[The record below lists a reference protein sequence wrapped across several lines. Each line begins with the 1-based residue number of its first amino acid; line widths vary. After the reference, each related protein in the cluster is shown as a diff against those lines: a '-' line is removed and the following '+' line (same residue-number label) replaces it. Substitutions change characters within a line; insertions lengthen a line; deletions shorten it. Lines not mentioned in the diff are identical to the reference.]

1 MRFVYLI
8 AALFLASL
16 NLRSVITSVSPL
28 LRTIQDSLGMSGAEA
43 SLLTSLP
50 VLCMGFFAPAAVKLS
65 NRLSIERTI
74 AYCLLLIGLAT
85 AARYY
90 AYSAW
95 LMLLTAFL
103 AGAGIAVIG
112 PLLSGFIKKNFS
124 NPSAIVGVYSMAMVV
139 GAALGS
145 GLSVSLQNALGHS
158 WQASAASWSLL
169 AVIALLLW
177 WRPVKKTPA
186 RAEAAA
192 VSSVP
197 TNPAGGFKLPLKNKR
212 AWLLT
217 SFFGMMAFM
226 FYSLTAWLPPIV
238 QEQGYDKHTAGM
250 ILTLFTLIQIPVSFL
265 LPILVSRFQHRVVWL
280 VGCAAMELAGLLLT
294 QLHVTPW
301 LTCIFLGIGAGG
313 LFPMALML
321 PIDES
326 ASMDEANALSAMTQS
341 GGYIFASL
349 GPLSVGFI
357 HDITGGFPPAL
368 FGLMIVVVIMILIQ
382 LKIGNR
388 KIRTVRSEDAPLLSN
403 NR

>member
-16 NLRSVITSVSPL
+16 NLRPVITSVSPL

-65 NRLSIERTI
+65 NRLSLERTI

-103 AGAGIAVIG
+103 VGAGIAVIG

-197 TNPAGGFKLPLKNKR
+197 TNPVSGFKLPLKNKR

-238 QEQGYDKHTAGM
+238 QEQGYDKHTAKHDINVVYAYPNSGQ
-250 ILTLFTLIQIPVSFL
+250 LFAPHSRQPVSASRRMACRMRRDGACRAAAHPASRDAL
-265 LPILVSRFQHRVVWL
+265 ADVHLPGDRRRRIVPD
-280 VGCAAMELAGLLLT
+280 GADAA
-294 QLHVTPW
+294 
-301 LTCIFLGIGAGG
+301 
-313 LFPMALML
+313 
-321 PIDES
+321 D
-326 ASMDEANALSAMTQS
+326 
-341 GGYIFASL
+341 
-349 GPLSVGFI
+349 
-357 HDITGGFPPAL
+357 
-368 FGLMIVVVIMILIQ
+368 
-382 LKIGNR
+382 R
-388 KIRTVRSEDAPLLSN
+388 
-403 NR
+403 